1 LPDRKPLK
9 KELSMNSTIRL
20 TAITAAALGAALAGC
35 TTTAT
40 VTPASSPSA
49 AAGLSPLSA
58 EQRRDLAEGHADT
71 LRRLY
76 AISPGS
82 RQMVEGAAGVL
93 VFPRALSAG
102 LGVGG
107 EIGNGE
113 LRVKDRHAGYYRTTS
128 LSVGLQAGAQSKAL
142 VFVFRDADALRRFQD
157 SKGWSVGADASV
169 ALLKIGANGEI
180 DINSARAPIV
190 AFALTNM
197 GLMANLT
204 VEGTKITRIG

>member
-1 LPDRKPLK
+1 MNTKTGLTTMAVV
-9 KELSMNSTIRL
+9 LS
-20 TAITAAALGAALAGC
+20 AVLAGC
-35 TTTAT
+35 TTSAT

-49 AAGLSPLSA
+49 AAGLTPLSA
-58 EQRRDLAEGHADT
+58 EQKRDLAEGHADT

-76 AISPGS
+76 AISPSS
-82 RQMVEGAAGVL
+82 RQLVEDAAGVL

-102 LGVGG
+102 LVVGG
-107 EIGNGE
+107 EIGNGQ
-113 LRVKDRHAGYYRTTS
+113 LMVKGRHAGYYRTTS
-128 LSVGLQAGAQSKAL
+128 ASVGLQAGAQSKAL
-142 VFVFRDADALRRFQD
+142 VFLFTTPDALRRFQD
-157 SKGWSVGADASV
+157 SQGWSVGADASV

-204 VEGTKITRIG
+204 VEGTKITRIS

>member
-1 LPDRKPLK
+1 MNTKTGLTTMAVV
-9 KELSMNSTIRL
+9 LSAVM
-20 TAITAAALGAALAGC
+20 AGC
-35 TTTAT
+35 TTSAT

-58 EQRRDLAEGHADT
+58 EQKRDLAEGHADT

-82 RQMVEGAAGVL
+82 RQLVEQAAGVL

-102 LGVGG
+102 LVVGG

-113 LRVKDRHAGYYRTTS
+113 LMIKGRHAGYYRTTS
-128 LSVGLQAGAQSKAL
+128 ASVGLQAGAQSKAL
-142 VFVFRDADALRRFQD
+142 VFLFTTPDALRRFQD
-157 SKGWSVGADASV
+157 SQGWSVGADASV

-180 DINSARAPIV
+180 DINSARAPVV

-204 VEGTKITRIG
+204 VEGTKITRIS

>member
-1 LPDRKPLK
+1 MKTTTGIPAVALV
-9 KELSMNSTIRL
+9 LS
-20 TAITAAALGAALAGC
+20 AVLAGC

-49 AAGLSPLSA
+49 AVGLSPLTA
-58 EQRRDLAEGHADT
+58 EQKRDLAEGYDDT

-76 AISPGS
+76 AISPSS
-82 RQMVEGAAGVL
+82 RQLVADAAGVL
-93 VFPRALSAG
+93 VFPRAVSAG
-102 LGVGG
+102 LVVGG

-128 LSVGLQAGAQSKAL
+128 ASVGLQAGAQSKAL
-142 VFVFRDADALRRFQD
+142 VFLFTNADSLRRFQD

-169 ALLKIGANGEI
+169 ALLKVGANGEI
-180 DINSARAPIV
+180 DINSARAPVV

-197 GLMANLT
+197 GLMANLS

>member
-1 LPDRKPLK
+1 MNTKTGLTTMAVV
-9 KELSMNSTIRL
+9 LSAVM
-20 TAITAAALGAALAGC
+20 AGC
-35 TTTAT
+35 TTSAT

-58 EQRRDLAEGHADT
+58 EQKRDLAEGHADT

-76 AISPGS
+76 AISPSS
-82 RQMVEGAAGVL
+82 RQLVEQAAGVL

-102 LGVGG
+102 LVVGG

-113 LRVKDRHAGYYRTTS
+113 LMIKGRHAGYYRTTS
-128 LSVGLQAGAQSKAL
+128 ASVGLQAGAQSKAL
-142 VFVFRDADALRRFQD
+142 VFLFTTPDALRRFQD
-157 SKGWSVGADASV
+157 SQGWSVGADASV

-180 DINSARAPIV
+180 DINSARAPVV

-204 VEGTKITRIG
+204 VEGTKITRIS

>member
-1 LPDRKPLK
+1 MNTKTGLTTLAVV
-9 KELSMNSTIRL
+9 LS
-20 TAITAAALGAALAGC
+20 AVLAGC
-35 TTTAT
+35 TTSAT

-49 AAGLSPLSA
+49 AAGLTPLSA
-58 EQRRDLAEGHADT
+58 EQKRDLAEGHADT

-76 AISPGS
+76 AIAPGS
-82 RQMVEGAAGVL
+82 RKLVEDAAGVL

-102 LGVGG
+102 LVVGG

-113 LRVKDRHAGYYRTTS
+113 LMIKGRHAGYYRTTS
-128 LSVGLQAGAQSKAL
+128 ASVGLQAGAQSKAL
-142 VFVFRDADALRRFQD
+142 VFLFTTPDALRRFQD
-157 SKGWSVGADASV
+157 SQGWSVGADASV

-180 DINSARAPIV
+180 DINSARAPVV

-204 VEGTKITRIG
+204 VEGTKITRIS

>member
-1 LPDRKPLK
+1 MNTKTGLTTMAVV
-9 KELSMNSTIRL
+9 LS
-20 TAITAAALGAALAGC
+20 AVLAGC
-35 TTTAT
+35 TTSAT

-49 AAGLSPLSA
+49 AAGLAPLSA
-58 EQRRDLAEGHADT
+58 DQKRDLAEGHADT

-82 RQMVEGAAGVL
+82 RKLVEDAAGVL

-102 LGVGG
+102 LVVGG

-113 LRVKDRHAGYYRTTS
+113 LMVKGRHAGYYRTTS
-128 LSVGLQAGAQSKAL
+128 ASVGLQAGAQSKAL
-142 VFVFRDADALRRFQD
+142 VFLFTTPDALRRFQD
-157 SKGWSVGADASV
+157 SQGWSVGADASV

-204 VEGTKITRIG
+204 VEGTKITRIS

>member
-1 LPDRKPLK
+1 
-9 KELSMNSTIRL
+9 MNTTTGL
-20 TAITAAALGAALAGC
+20 TTMVMVLGAALAGC

-40 VTPASSPSA
+40 VTPASSPSE
-49 AAGLSPLSA
+49 AAGLAPLTA

-76 AISPGS
+76 AIAPSS
-82 RQMVEGAAGVL
+82 RQLVADAAGVL

-102 LGVGG
+102 LVVGG

-113 LRVKDRHAGYYRTTS
+113 LRVKGRHAGYYRTTS
-128 LSVGLQAGAQSKAL
+128 ASVGLQAGAQSKAL
-142 VFVFRDADALRRFQD
+142 VFLFTDADALRRFQD

-180 DINSARAPIV
+180 DINSARAPVV

-197 GLMANLT
+197 GLMANLS

>member
-1 LPDRKPLK
+1 
-9 KELSMNSTIRL
+9 MNSKTGF
-20 TAITAAALGAALAGC
+20 TTMAVVLGAALAGC

-40 VTPASSPSA
+40 VTPASSPKA
-49 AAGLSPLSA
+49 AAGLTPLTA
-58 EQRRDLAEGHADT
+58 EQKRDLAEGHADT

-76 AISPGS
+76 AIAPGS
-82 RQMVEGAAGVL
+82 RQLVEDAAGVL

-102 LGVGG
+102 LVVGG

-113 LRVKDRHAGYYRTTS
+113 LMVKGRHAGYYRTTS
-128 LSVGLQAGAQSKAL
+128 ASVGLQAGAQSKAL
-142 VFVFRDADALRRFQD
+142 VFLFTTPDALRRFQD
-157 SKGWSVGADASV
+157 SQGWSVGADASV

>member
-1 LPDRKPLK
+1 MDTKTGLTTMAVV
-9 KELSMNSTIRL
+9 LS
-20 TAITAAALGAALAGC
+20 AVLAGC
-35 TTTAT
+35 TTSAT

-49 AAGLSPLSA
+49 AAGLTPLSA
-58 EQRRDLAEGHADT
+58 EQKRDLAEGHADT

-76 AISPGS
+76 AISPSS
-82 RQMVEGAAGVL
+82 RQLVEDAAGVL

-102 LGVGG
+102 LVVGG
-107 EIGNGE
+107 EIGNGQ
-113 LRVKDRHAGYYRTTS
+113 LMVKGRHAGYYRTTS
-128 LSVGLQAGAQSKAL
+128 ASVGLQAGAQSKAL
-142 VFVFRDADALRRFQD
+142 VFLFTTPDALRRFQD
-157 SKGWSVGADASV
+157 SQGWSVGADASV

>member
-1 LPDRKPLK
+1 
-9 KELSMNSTIRL
+9 MNTTTGL
-20 TAITAAALGAALAGC
+20 TTMVMVLGAALAGC

-40 VTPASSPSA
+40 VTPASSPSE
-49 AAGLSPLSA
+49 AAGLAPLTA

-76 AISPGS
+76 AIAPSS
-82 RQMVEGAAGVL
+82 RQLVADAAGVL

-102 LGVGG
+102 LVVGG

-113 LRVKDRHAGYYRTTS
+113 LRVKGRHAGYYRTTS
-128 LSVGLQAGAQSKAL
+128 ASVGLQAGAQSKAL
-142 VFVFRDADALRRFQD
+142 VFLFTDADTLRRFQD

-180 DINSARAPIV
+180 DINSARAPVV

-197 GLMANLT
+197 GLMANLS

>member
-1 LPDRKPLK
+1 MNTKTGLTTMAVV
-9 KELSMNSTIRL
+9 LS
-20 TAITAAALGAALAGC
+20 AVLAGC
-35 TTTAT
+35 TTSAT

-58 EQRRDLAEGHADT
+58 EQKRDLAEGHADT

-76 AISPGS
+76 AIAPGS
-82 RQMVEGAAGVL
+82 RKLVEDAAGVL

-102 LGVGG
+102 LVVGG

-113 LRVKDRHAGYYRTTS
+113 LMVKGRHAGYYRTTS
-128 LSVGLQAGAQSKAL
+128 ASVGLQAGAQSKAL
-142 VFVFRDADALRRFQD
+142 VFLFTTPDALRRFQD
-157 SKGWSVGADASV
+157 SQGWSVGADASV

-204 VEGTKITRIG
+204 VEGTKITRIS

>member
-1 LPDRKPLK
+1 MNAKTGLT
-9 KELSMNSTIRL
+9 SM
-20 TAITAAALGAALAGC
+20 AMVLGAVLAGC
-35 TTTAT
+35 TTSAT

-49 AAGLSPLSA
+49 AAGLTPLSP
-58 EQRRDLAEGHADT
+58 EQRRDLAEGHEDT

-76 AISPGS
+76 AIAPGS
-82 RQMVEGAAGVL
+82 RQLVADSAGVL

-113 LRVKDRHAGYYRTTS
+113 LRVKGRHEGYYRTTS
-128 LSVGLQAGAQSKAL
+128 VSVGLQAGAQSKAL
-142 VFVFRDADALRRFQD
+142 VFLFTTPDALRRFQD

-169 ALLKIGANGEI
+169 AVLKVGANGEI
-180 DINSARAPIV
+180 DINSARAPVV

-204 VEGTKITRIG
+204 VEGTKITRIS

>member
-1 LPDRKPLK
+1 
-9 KELSMNSTIRL
+9 MNARTGL
-20 TAITAAALGAALAGC
+20 TGLAMVLGAALAGG
-35 TTTAT
+35 TTSAT
-40 VTPASSPSA
+40 VTRASSPSA
-49 AAGLSPLSA
+49 AAGLSPLTA
-58 EQRRDLAEGHADT
+58 EQRRDLAEGHEDT

-82 RQMVEGAAGVL
+82 RQLVAEAAGVL
-93 VFPRALSAG
+93 IFPRALSAG
-102 LGVGG
+102 LVVGG

-113 LRVKDRHAGYYRTTS
+113 LRAKGRHEGYYRTTS
-128 LSVGLQAGAQSKAL
+128 ASIGLQAGAQSKAL
-142 VFVFRDADALRRFQD
+142 VFLFTTPDALRRFQD

-180 DINSARAPIV
+180 DVNSARAPVV